1 MFENGLIIS
10 RRKLTPREVKKKF
23 RDFVDGIAEECGPE
37 IEELAED
44 LKTHGDEF
52 IDALSGSGKSGGSYR
67 GHGYRGAMG
76 GGSYRGSAVNM
87 GNGSAGAYRKDGDWQ
102 NSDQLP
108 MRRGGGFRDSE
119 LESAYREGY
128 EKAKMERELI
138 DDEAMRRNSR
148 FGR

>member
-1 MFENGLIIS
+1 MIIS

-37 IEELAED
+37 IEELAEE

-52 IDALSGSGKSGGSYR
+52 IDALSGNGKAGGGSYR
-67 GHGYRGAMG
+67 GHGYRGGMG
-76 GGSYRGSAVNM
+76 GGSYRGSSVNM
-87 GNGSAGAYRKDGDWQ
+87 GNGSSSAYRSEGGMR
-102 NSDQLP
+102 NEEQLP

-119 LESAYREGY
+119 LDSAYREGY
-128 EKAKMERELI
+128 EQAKMEREMI